1 MEKKSSFNAFRVLLL
16 SVFMA
21 MIGLGIISP
30 IIPNYASDLGAT
42 GIYIG
47 LIYSSFSLSR
57 AILQTPV
64 GKLADSFSK
73 KKIIIAGLALY
84 AAVSIAYTYVNSPQ
98 TLILVRLFHGVGSSM
113 MMPVA
118 MAYGINLTP
127 SGEEGKYMGYMNT
140 ALFTGFG
147 AGPFIGGYIYEN
159 YSIRVVFNTMTVMIA
174 ISLILTQLFVPDEET
189 LGINK
194 KRTSVPLKK
203 IISNNTLLAVLVYR
217 MVNALGRGTVMSF
230 LPLFA
235 VQMLGLSGTSIGVV
249 LSVGIFLN
257 AFFQTPMGILAD
269 RYNRNLLLIGGGIIA
284 SAGYIYMV
292 QTSTLAQIFIARIIV
307 SIGGAISLPAVT
319 AIIAEEGREF
329 GTGMTVGVFN
339 TAMSVGQIIGP
350 VFSGFLLD
358 LYGMSSVFYFSGFIS
373 FISVIAF
380 WMLSRKRNKPDS
392 GTEKPMRPW
401 FDKFYYV

>member
-127 SGEEGKYMGYMNT
+127 SGEEGKYIGYMNT

>member
-1 MEKKSSFNAFRVLLL
+1 
-16 SVFMA
+16 
-21 MIGLGIISP
+21 
-30 IIPNYASDLGAT
+30 
-42 GIYIG
+42 
-47 LIYSSFSLSR
+47 
-57 AILQTPV
+57 
-64 GKLADSFSK
+64 
-73 KKIIIAGLALY
+73 
-84 AAVSIAYTYVNSPQ
+84 
-98 TLILVRLFHGVGSSM
+98 
-113 MMPVA
+113 
-118 MAYGINLTP
+118 
-127 SGEEGKYMGYMNT
+127 
-140 ALFTGFG
+140 
-147 AGPFIGGYIYEN
+147 
-159 YSIRVVFNTMTVMIA
+159 
-174 ISLILTQLFVPDEET
+174 
-189 LGINK
+189 
-194 KRTSVPLKK
+194 
-203 IISNNTLLAVLVYR
+203 
-217 MVNALGRGTVMSF
+217 
-230 LPLFA
+230 
-235 VQMLGLSGTSIGVV
+235 
-249 LSVGIFLN
+249 
-257 AFFQTPMGILAD
+257 MGILAD